1 MTGWSTAHT
10 ACQEVD
16 TPERQHRRRGVQGRV
31 VSEMMEQDGVVYV
44 PVRSAHNIPALR
56 ETIHKAFGGALV
68 STKVARSVLVNRDG
82 LSIPHELLEAALL
95 PSALDD
101 LQKQDPKVSIILSL
115 FFFPHLACSFCF
127 L

>member
-16 TPERQHRRRGVQGRV
+16 TPERQHRIRGFQGRV
-31 VSEMMEQDGVVYV
+31 VHEMMEQEGVVYV
-44 PVRSAHNIPALR
+44 PVQSAHNVPALR
-56 ETIHKAFGGALV
+56 ETIQRALGGPLV
-68 STKVARSVLVNRDG
+68 SKKVARSVLVNRDG
-82 LSIPHELLEAALL
+82 LSIPHELLEAALI

-115 FFFPHLACSFCF
+115 LFFPHLACSFCF